1 MTPKS
6 KEQSAAA
13 PASAADNGFSLISNE
28 KLHGLYAAML
38 KCRML
43 VEGSRAFIRQS
54 KVSGKNSAVAGRE
67 AATVGVAID
76 LHPEDSIV
84 PLTGDPIRYVIHSL
98 PLEALF
104 ARLFQP
110 AVPWPGTAARLKAA
124 IDVAVANKINKI
136 RNISVVFS
144 TNGLNSLGPWH
155 EALRFAGVHGLPMI
169 FVSWDTSLPEP
180 PISDSQVK
188 AKGAGLKTKACG
200 FPAITVDGNDA
211 VAVYRVAHEAIAHAR
226 MGDGPSLIECQSD
239 SPGDPIQNMERYLAG
254 KGLFTEG
261 FKAEVTDRFRR
272 EMDAAIE
279 SAQSSPTLKPSTQLA
294 GY

>member
-1 MTPKS
+1 MTSKS
-6 KEQSAAA
+6 KVQSSAA

-43 VEGSRAFIRQS
+43 AERSHVLFKQN
-54 KVSGKNSAVAGRE
+54 KVSGKQFAAGRE
-67 AATVGVAID
+67 AAAVGVAID
-76 LHPEDSIV
+76 LHPEDTIA

-104 ARLFQP
+104 GRLFQP
-110 AVPWPGTAARLKAA
+110 VAPSPGIAARLKVVTEA
-124 IDVAVANKINKI
+124 AVANKINKTQK
-136 RNISVVFS
+136 ISVVFS
-144 TNGLNSLGPWH
+144 AGDSSPWH
-155 EALRFAGVHGLPMI
+155 EAMSFAGLHSLPMI
-169 FVSWDTSLPEP
+169 FVSWNALPLEA
-180 PISDSQVK
+180 PIRGLQTK
-188 AKGAGLKTKACG
+188 AKGAGLKTKSCG

-239 SPGDPIQNMERYLAG
+239 GSKSADPILNMEGYLAG

-272 EMDAAIE
+272 ELDAAIE
-279 SAQSSPTLKPSTQLA
+279 VAQRQLFKEA
-294 GY
+294 FKVAEAR